1 MHYKKDTNCISLKS
15 NANIAIDYGRGS
27 YKDKYIM
34 VKITKKEFGEQTV
47 EARQYML
54 QELYSRI
61 QQSIVGLPQ
70 EEKSKVFE
78 ILTNIDVTNEI
89 KDDISIAEMYKLT
102 DGKVEYG
109 KANGIVK
116 NIFYLSKA
124 RRNAILLSEILKQVL
139 GKDSKYK
146 EVIQY
151 IKENGFRIEPEIIS
165 RQSGKGIKLSESVSL
180 NLSKEEQLLV
190 DEIKKY
196 LLKNLK
202 LFGKMVDLQMLK
214 IL

>member
-47 EARQYML
+47 EAWQYML

-89 KDDISIAEMYKLT
+89 KELQELISKRYTAKSGEIIT
-102 DGKVEYG
+102 D
-109 KANGIVK
+109 KAHLRKGIVYK
-116 NIFYLSKA
+116 SSKA
-124 RRNAILLSEILKQVL
+124 R
-139 GKDSKYK
+139 
-146 EVIQY
+146 
-151 IKENGFRIEPEIIS
+151 IS
-165 RQSGKGIKLSESVSL
+165 SYQAL
-180 NLSKEEQLLV
+180 NKEQLLEANKV
-190 DEIKKY
+190 FA
-196 LLKNLK
+196 K
-202 LFGKMVDLQMLK
+202 LT
-214 IL
+214 ILENEHIL